1 MNYTFYELA
10 VQNWCSKSV
19 PLIHGLW
26 PDYTHS
32 TYPAF
37 CGGPAFDLDLLKQ
50 SPSYDKIAEYWQD
63 CTPDETITLWEH
75 EWSKHGTC
83 VSAQTGFSQN
93 EYFEK
98 AVELYEEYPDG
109 GCFDLDF
116 VWVDCQKY

>member
-10 VQNWCSKSV
+10 VQTWCSEK

-50 SPSYDKIAEYWQD
+50 STVYDKIAEYWQD
-63 CTPDETITLWEH
+63 CTPEETAALWEH

-83 VSAQTGFSQN
+83 VSIQTGFEQN

-98 AVELYEEYPDG
+98 TVALYEEHPDG

-116 VWVDCQKY
+116 VWIDEN